1 MVYVDKYGN
10 TIQEDDEE
18 IDDPWMTESKK
29 IKEKEIFKDERMSF
43 VDEDEEEDDDDGN
56 DTPYW

>member
-10 TIQEDDEE
+10 TIQQEDEE

-29 IKEKEIFKDERMSF
+29 IKEKGIFKDERMSL
-43 VDEDEEEDDDDGN
+43 VDEEEDDYDDN